1 MFSNSN
7 DLSRTNV
14 SEMKLDELSY
24 EQQIAMYAILTK
36 NIRKQSVNK
45 WQELAQQLK
54 QCYNAIPKD
63 EKPCQE
69 VHDSL
74 RDLMN
79 HCEFEPQAVK
89 AVRTPTIT
97 RLRTEEKMVRIKQF
111 VELNGVATRKDIT
124 DHLELT
130 EPCIMKP
137 LEILLADG
145 ILEQTTPRTLT
156 RHGRQPKYAYQL
168 TKN

>member
-1 MFSNSN
+1 MFSNLN

-54 QCYNAIPKD
+54 QCYSAIPKD

-74 RDLMN
+74 RDLNN
-79 HCEFEPQAVK
+79 HCEYEPQAVK

-97 RLRTEEKMVRIKQF
+97 RLRLEEKTERIKQF
-111 VELNGVATRKDIT
+111 IELNVVATRKDLT

-130 EPCIMKP
+130 EPCIMKA

-145 ILEQTTPRTLT
+145 GLEETTPPTLT

>member
-24 EQQIAMYAILTK
+24 EQQIAMHAILAK
-36 NIRKQSVNK
+36 NIRKQSINK

-54 QCYNAIPKD
+54 QCYSAIPKD

-74 RDLMN
+74 RGLMN
-79 HCEFEPQAVK
+79 HCEYEPQAVK

-97 RLRTEEKMVRIKQF
+97 RLRTEEKTERITHF
-111 VELNGVATRKDIT
+111 VTLNGMATRKDLC
-124 DHLELT
+124 DHLEVT

-145 ILEQTTPRTLT
+145 VLEQTTPHTMVR
-156 RHGRQPKYAYQL
+156 RGRQPKYAYKL
-168 TKN
+168 AKN